1 MVLAARLDRL
11 EEAIGEIRASNHR
24 MANALERLVAIE
36 VQHAETR
43 AGLDRAFAAITAN
56 NCRLQAIERR
66 VAMWDDAVVCND
78 EVIGRLAKLETS
90 VPKWDAAYA
99 AIVWFIA
106 ITVLAAVTM
115 VWVKS
120 GGVA

>member
-11 EEAIGEIRASNHR
+11 EEAIGEIRSSNQR
-24 MANALERLVAIE
+24 IATSLERLVALE

-56 NCRLQAIERR
+56 NGRLLSIERR
-66 VAMWDDAVVCND
+66 VAMWDEIVTYGAETGARVS
-78 EVIGRLAKLETS
+78 KLEAAST
-90 VPKWDAAYA
+90 KWDAAYTA
-99 AIVWFIA
+99 VVWVITV
-106 ITVLAAVTM
+106 TVLAAATL

-120 GGVA
+120 GGVV